1 VLRDNQPVTTDVILD
16 RDPQMLM
23 VRTYLDRTVPASR
36 PDLGLAVQWTF
47 ADTPQT
53 AHGQPVR

>member
-1 VLRDNQPVTTDVILD
+1 
-16 RDPQMLM
+16 
-23 VRTYLDRTVPASR
+23 VPASP